1 MIKSDPNLMGNLV
14 GMGYEPAVIS
24 LALKESINQTL
35 EEVLDLLLF
44 REGHYK
50 KLLQKKQDKG
60 IMPKLNKKYSID
72 EKPEDLRENVEIHR
86 QKERKAKGK
95 FKARNFQ
102 DEILSDEDWLD
113 EDLIDNIPQ
122 SEDVY
127 ELKFGQAP
135 KKVVIKPPKEEKEDD
150 NNEANVL
157 KDVLPE
163 SMNEEESQYLEQIN
177 HDLMNINSKDPN
189 EYINKL
195 NDYVEAI
202 MFKSGG
208 INKKIKTYI
217 THHARFT
224 KIFEFKNQVYAV
236 LTKALTMKLRKKFN
250 PDVKKIEALLLT
262 TFQLNLMSPK
272 QMENVLCA
280 YTAFC
285 KRLNI
290 PEEIHLV
297 IKLEK
302 CIADKSEQ
310 PVKKPEEEKRE
321 ERKLPK
327 KEDSDAIAVKN
338 KEEGANKE
346 NGQEPPENAEEDLP
360 SRPIYGHVVVSDCV
374 ICMEKTR
381 EIVFLPCSHFLTC
394 PLCAPRVIK
403 CPMCNQRIE
412 KHLKISWS

>member
-1 MIKSDPNLMGNLV
+1 
-14 GMGYEPAVIS
+14 
-24 LALKESINQTL
+24 
-35 EEVLDLLLF
+35 
-44 REGHYK
+44 
-50 KLLQKKQDKG
+50 
-60 IMPKLNKKYSID
+60 
-72 EKPEDLRENVEIHR
+72 
-86 QKERKAKGK
+86 
-95 FKARNFQ
+95 
-102 DEILSDEDWLD
+102 
-113 EDLIDNIPQ
+113 
-122 SEDVY
+122 
-127 ELKFGQAP
+127 
-135 KKVVIKPPKEEKEDD
+135 
-150 NNEANVL
+150 
-157 KDVLPE
+157 
-163 SMNEEESQYLEQIN
+163 
-177 HDLMNINSKDPN
+177 
-189 EYINKL
+189 
-195 NDYVEAI
+195 
-202 MFKSGG
+202 
-208 INKKIKTYI
+208 
-217 THHARFT
+217 
-224 KIFEFKNQVYAV
+224 
-236 LTKALTMKLRKKFN
+236 
-250 PDVKKIEALLLT
+250 
-262 TFQLNLMSPK
+262 
-272 QMENVLCA
+272 MENVLCA